1 MSNYTRPPR
10 NPEEANKALLWAI
23 QRAGSQGALARAAGV
38 TRQAVTSWMRRGYIP
53 ISAALL
59 RAAHELGVSPKKLRP
74 DLFPEEIAVIVER
87 SSRLA
92 QELEELG
99 GKA

>member
-1 MSNYTRPPR
+1 
-10 NPEEANKALLWAI
+10 
-23 QRAGSQGALARAAGV
+23 
-38 TRQAVTSWMRRGYIP
+38 MRRGYIP